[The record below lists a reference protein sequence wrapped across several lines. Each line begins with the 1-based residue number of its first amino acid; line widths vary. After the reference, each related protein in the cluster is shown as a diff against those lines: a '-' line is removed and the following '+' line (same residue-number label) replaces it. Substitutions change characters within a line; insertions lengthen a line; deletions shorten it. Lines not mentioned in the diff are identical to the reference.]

1 VEVLAVI
8 RITGLYKEYPNGV
21 QALCDVNLE
30 IGKGEFVV
38 LLGPS
43 GAGKSTLLRCINGL
57 VRPTAGQVEVNGV
70 QVGAENGSNLRKLR
84 RQIGM
89 IFQQFNLVKRLR
101 VLDNVLCG
109 RLAYTPLWSSCFRFF
124 SRRDVELAKSCLER
138 VGLIDKAYQRADQL
152 SGGQQQR
159 VGIARALVQ
168 QPAVLLADEP
178 VASLDPRSSR
188 TVMETLR
195 EINCQDHITVIVS
208 LHDVDLAMEFARRV
222 VGIRDGNV
230 IMDKP
235 VSQVTRKDLEYVYDG
250 MASEPSV
257 NSGTYGRTE
266 YAHA

>member
-1 VEVLAVI
+1 
-8 RITGLYKEYPNGV
+8 
-21 QALCDVNLE
+21 
-30 IGKGEFVV
+30 
-38 LLGPS
+38 
-43 GAGKSTLLRCINGL
+43 
-57 VRPTAGQVEVNGV
+57 
-70 QVGAENGSNLRKLR
+70 
-84 RQIGM
+84 
-89 IFQQFNLVKRLR
+89 
-101 VLDNVLCG
+101 
-109 RLAYTPLWSSCFRFF
+109 
-124 SRRDVELAKSCLER
+124 VELAKSCLER

-188 TVMETLR
+188 TVMETLW

-222 VGIRDGNV
+222 VGIREGSV

-250 MASEPSV
+250 MATEPSI

>member
-1 VEVLAVI
+1 VI
-8 RITGLYKEYPNGV
+8 KIAGLNKKYSGGV
-21 QALCDVNLE
+21 QALRDVNLE
-30 IGKGEFVV
+30 INKGEFVV

-57 VRPTAGQVEVNGV
+57 VKPTAGQVWVNGV
-70 QVGAENGSNLRKLR
+70 QVGAESGRSLRRLR

-89 IFQQFNLVKRLR
+89 IFQQFNLVKRLL

-109 RLAYTPLWSSCFRFF
+109 RLAYTTLWGSCCRFF
-124 SRRDVELAKSCLER
+124 PRRDVELAVSCLER
-138 VGLIDKAYQRADQL
+138 VGLRDKAYQRADQL

-188 TVMETLR
+188 TVMETLW
-195 EINCQDHITVIVS
+195 EINRQDHITVIVS

-222 VGIRDGNV
+222 VGIRDGSV
-230 IMDKP
+230 VMDKMIN
-235 VSQVTRKDLEYVYDG
+235 QVKRNDLGYIYDDTG
-250 MASEPSV
+250 SELPGH
-257 NSGTYGRTE
+257 SGTYGRIE